1 MKAKND
7 IVAEA
12 MPQPTPGD
20 LAEENATLKGGLQ
33 ALKMIALEQIEEIE
47 SLKESREAWVRK
59 CEELTGQQEATKKEQ
74 KYYERRAQE
83 GYFLYHEACDE
94 CKALRD
100 HPWRNLWNHIKEALG
115 IG

>member
-12 MPQPTPGD
+12 MPQPTLGD
-20 LAEENATLKGGLQ
+20 LAEENETLKGGLQ

-59 CEELTGQQEATKKEQ
+59 CEELTGQLEEADAEVLRLKDYAADWIE
-74 KYYERRAQE
+74 EWRAAYNHPLQC
-83 GYFLYHEACDE
+83 LWQNI
-94 CKALRD
+94 KAV
-100 HPWRNLWNHIKEALG
+100 LG
-115 IG
+115 FE